1 MLLIPKIKQM
11 LLQQKTSPFIT
22 LYIYPHE
29 HQMLDGFFFFPLPI
43 PEAAFSNQV
52 VPIRLMSGTPLPME
66 VSWSYAFSI
75 SFSRA
80 GLI

>member
-11 LLQQKTSPFIT
+11 LLQQKMSPFIT

-29 HQMLDGFFFFPLPI
+29 HQMLEGSFFFLPI

-66 VSWSYAFSI
+66 ASWSYAFSI
-75 SFSRA
+75 SLSRA